1 MTQYAIWAEFDV
13 EMVLVGHLAITQTLD
28 RHYDIKI
35 FHSPT
40 DRTLEF
46 VQLAT
51 CPCAAKHN
59 SIPWLGEE

>member
-1 MTQYAIWAEFDV
+1 MELVLTQHAVLVELDV
-13 EMVLVGHLAITQTLD
+13 EMVLHGHLAITQTLD

-46 VQLAT
+46 VQFAT
-51 CPCAAKHN
+51 CPCAA
-59 SIPWLGEE
+59 